1 MEDQNSMI
9 MDMEEQLSLLRE
21 ENESL
26 KQTVLTVSQEKEQQ
40 VNQILRLNAQIAEY
54 MVEKDT
60 DQAELEYDNQEGDTD
75 TSSTPSEITE
85 ALKKK
90 IEEVGVQEPYLLV
103 RRNDSIAHFHESFIN
118 YGFNK
123 ISYVESIRR
132 HGYTFYLAS
141 KMYAFDL
148 PHLPSRFQKSHV
160 QSTRSGNYVTN
171 YYYMK

>member
-1 MEDQNSMI
+1 MASDELDSETLHEDTAEEDKGQEVQQLRTELESYKSQMEDQNSMI

-21 ENESL
+21 ENKSL

-90 IEEVGVQEPYLLV
+90 IEEVIRDAEPC
-103 RRNDSIAHFHESFIN
+103 D
-118 YGFNK
+118 
-123 ISYVESIRR
+123 
-132 HGYTFYLAS
+132 
-141 KMYAFDL
+141 FDL
-148 PHLPSRFQKSHV
+148 RRVKKAIHRAK
-160 QSTRSGNYVTN
+160 RMGE
-171 YYYMK
+171 

>member
-1 MEDQNSMI
+1 MASDELDSETLHEDTVEEGKGQEVQQLRTELESYKSQMKDQNSVI

-21 ENESL
+21 ENKSL
-26 KQTVLTVSQEKEQQ
+26 KQTILTVSQEKEQQ

-90 IEEVGVQEPYLLV
+90 IEEV
-103 RRNDSIAHFHESFIN
+103 
-118 YGFNK
+118 
-123 ISYVESIRR
+123 
-132 HGYTFYLAS
+132 
-141 KMYAFDL
+141 AFL
-148 PHLPSRFQKSHV
+148 PFVHP
-160 QSTRSGNYVTN
+160 
-171 YYYMK
+171 